1 MLRPDAKTGIRPD
14 RGTVRLWT
22 LLLVPPLMWGL
33 HLQVSYSIHT
43 SACDAQN
50 KLMLF
55 LVSFI
60 AFVVL
65 VINGWIAWSSLVL
78 APPEASDHGAGG
90 PEESEPRWQGRT
102 RFMLLVALINSIF
115 FAVVVIGQ
123 TIPMIVLRACD

>member
-14 RGTVRLWT
+14 RGTIRLWT
-22 LLLVPPLMWGL
+22 LLLIPPLMWAL

-43 SACDAQN
+43 TACDQQN
-50 KLMLF
+50 KLILF
-55 LVSFI
+55 LASLV

-65 VINGWIAWSSLVL
+65 VINGWIARSALVL
-78 APPEASDHGAGG
+78 APAEASDHGAGG

-115 FAVVVIGQ
+115 FALVVIGQ
-123 TIPMIVLRACD
+123 TIPTIVLRACD